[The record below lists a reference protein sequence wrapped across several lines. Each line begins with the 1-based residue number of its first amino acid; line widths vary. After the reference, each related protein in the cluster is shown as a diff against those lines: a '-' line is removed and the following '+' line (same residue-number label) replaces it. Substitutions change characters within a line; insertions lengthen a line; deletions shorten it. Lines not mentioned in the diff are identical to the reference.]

1 MNQEFFVFFSE
12 SLPQVINEML
22 SKLARNKLDGILAE
36 ACDAQ
41 FKLELNPSS
50 TAEFASSLTFLDE
63 IRDRVKPHRLLFL
76 LALLHFYSSG
86 DSDYFFSFQIVV
98 LEEEQ
103 ETVSQMY
110 NLIKIYSV
118 PTPPEDLVV
127 FATLQSSVN
136 SLHRVIDE
144 AVAER
149 DTCME
154 RFCSA
159 LHEDIMNLN
168 REVMKNKEKSEVHER
183 LWLSSDRYVVGEST
197 MYKRISKKGKNKV
210 FSSFLCWRLT

>member
-63 IRDRVKPHRLLFL
+63 IRERVKPHRLLFL

-86 DSDYFFSFQIVV
+86 DSDYLLWVFFF
-98 LEEEQ
+98 
-103 ETVSQMY
+103 
-110 NLIKIYSV
+110 
-118 PTPPEDLVV
+118 PD
-127 FATLQSSVN
+127 
-136 SLHRVIDE
+136 
-144 AVAER
+144 
-149 DTCME
+149 
-154 RFCSA
+154 CSA
-159 LHEDIMNLN
+159 GGGAGDG
-168 REVMKNKEKSEVHER
+168 V
-183 LWLSSDRYVVGEST
+183 SDVQSD
-197 MYKRISKKGKNKV
+197 
-210 FSSFLCWRLT
+210 